1 MGTHLLAQAQG
12 LVCHSSYWIKCP
24 NGEAGHWTANW
35 PHIYITIGAAVVVIF
50 VLLKLFRIKL

>member
-1 MGTHLLAQAQG
+1 MRTLAQAQG
-12 LVCHSSYWIKCP
+12 LVCHANYWVKCA

-50 VLLKLFRIKL
+50 VLLKVFRIKL